1 MFLYC
6 SALTGSDCPS
16 GMAHGRSA
24 NSGKTGWLAHSC
36 GLLEEIQEVEAA
48 QLVGLFDIGRV
59 HNNDS
64 VVVLPEWLLG
74 R

>member
-1 MFLYC
+1 M
-6 SALTGSDCPS
+6 SKR
-16 GMAHGRSA
+16 HGARSIRQLREE
-24 NSGKTGWLAHSC
+24 GIRPERIVGWLAHSC
-36 GLLEEIQEVEAA
+36 GLLEEIREVEAA